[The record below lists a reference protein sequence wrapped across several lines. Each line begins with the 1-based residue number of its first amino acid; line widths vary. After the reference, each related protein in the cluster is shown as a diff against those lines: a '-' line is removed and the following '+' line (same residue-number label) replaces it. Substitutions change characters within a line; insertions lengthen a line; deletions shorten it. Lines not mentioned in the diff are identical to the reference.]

1 MRQEQWGTECI
12 PSAGEMR
19 NMTKSFTQRCD
30 ADRVKVLQ
38 LPHHLLKNSPAFPL
52 ASHSQAASPR
62 PTWTRLMV
70 FWSHAANFSLSRN
83 NPLYWQMSGI
93 WHDVHLWFRL
103 CGTWEVP
110 ASRRPLGKLFPILG
124 NFRCHNRKSGQCFFY
139 KAVHL
144 QSANW
149 MEKVVC
155 KRDGNMLISKQSDF
169 NVFNCS
175 PWAHPTFH
183 IYNIRNVSFTFSH
196 CVSKIKMFS

>member
-1 MRQEQWGTECI
+1 MRKNELDRFRTLQHLPKLEKSPPLWGKNREAL
-12 PSAGEMR
+12 SAYQVPGKCEIWQ
-19 NMTKSFTQRCD
+19 NLSLRCD

-124 NFRCHNRKSGQCFFY
+124 NFRCHNRKSGQCF
-139 KAVHL
+139 L
-144 QSANW
+144 
-149 MEKVVC
+149 
-155 KRDGNMLISKQSDF
+155 
-169 NVFNCS
+169 
-175 PWAHPTFH
+175 
-183 IYNIRNVSFTFSH
+183 
-196 CVSKIKMFS
+196 